1 MVTNQDAE
9 AASAAAPGPG
19 ATVDPMRLASRS
31 RSQTEWDRAVPEL
44 EAEPEPSELNTVNSS
59 GLFSVVSTD
68 KLSVKYLGSHHHG
81 HDVGVVQ
88 ADRPAPT
95 RRAVYYFEMAVRNA
109 GYKGQTSIGFTSE
122 SFKMRRQPGW
132 ESNSCGYH
140 GDDGH
145 LYRGLG
151 KGEPFGPKFTSGDI
165 IGAGINYLS
174 QESFFTKNGAP
185 VGAIPKEIKGP
196 LYPTIAVHSQGEEL
210 TVNFGKEPF
219 CFDIEGYILEE
230 KMKQQSVS
238 DKLNLETDISH
249 WIVRSYL
256 LHYGYQD
263 TLNAFDMA
271 NATDPPTNRQNGHA
285 EPPETYGLSH
295 RKLLRQL
302 IMSGDIDST
311 FKRLGE
317 WYPQVIKDEKSVI
330 CLLLHSQRF
339 IEYIRAEQ
347 LEDAVH
353 YGRANLASFLTH
365 EAFEWLL
372 KDSVALLAYEKPAE
386 SCLGYLMGS
395 PQREFVADAVNA
407 AVLSTNPT
415 MKDPE
420 SCLYSC
426 LERLLRQL
434 TVCSLERRAFNN
446 DQGDAFLLHK
456 EMQNY
461 ERSRRS

>member
-1 MVTNQDAE
+1 MVANQEQEAE
-9 AASAAAPGPG
+9 TASPAAT
-19 ATVDPMRLASRS
+19 TVDPMRLASRW
-31 RSQTEWDRAVPEL
+31 RSPAEWNVAAEEL
-44 EAEPEPSELNTVNSS
+44 ESEPAPSELNTVNSS
-59 GLFSVVSTD
+59 GLFAVVSTD
-68 KLSVKYLGSHHHG
+68 KLSIKYLGVHHHG

-95 RRAVYYFEMAVRNA
+95 RRAVYYFEMRVKNA
-109 GYKGQTSIGFTSE
+109 GEKGQTSIGFTSE
-122 SFKMRRQPGW
+122 GFKMRRQPGW

-140 GDDGH
+140 GDDGY
-145 LYRGLG
+145 LYRGQG
-151 KGEPFGPKFTSGDI
+151 RGESFGPKFTSGDI

-174 QESFFTKNGAP
+174 QEFFFTKNGSP
-185 VGAIPKEIKGP
+185 VGGFPKDIKGP
-196 LYPTIAVHSQGEEL
+196 LYPTIAVHSQDEEMTCIL
-210 TVNFGKEPF
+210 K
-219 CFDIEGYILEE
+219 GYILEE
-230 KMKQQSVS
+230 KMRQQSVS
-238 DKLNLETDISH
+238 DKLYLQPDISH

-263 TLNAFDMA
+263 TLNSFDMA
-271 NATDPPTNRQNGHA
+271 SETDPPANHQNGFG
-285 EPPETYGLSH
+285 EPPEMYGLSH

-311 FKRLGE
+311 FKKLGE

-330 CLLLHSQRF
+330 CFLLHSQRF

-347 LEDAVH
+347 LEDAVK
-353 YGRANLASFLTH
+353 YARSNLASFLTH
-365 EAFEWLL
+365 KAFEGLL
-372 KDSVALLAYEKPAE
+372 KECVALLAYEKPAE
-386 SCLGYLMGS
+386 SCIGYLLGS

-407 AVLSTNPT
+407 AVLSTNPN

-426 LERLLRQL
+426 LEKLLRQL
-434 TVCSLERRAFNN
+434 TVCSFERRAFNN

-456 EMQNY
+456 EMQKC